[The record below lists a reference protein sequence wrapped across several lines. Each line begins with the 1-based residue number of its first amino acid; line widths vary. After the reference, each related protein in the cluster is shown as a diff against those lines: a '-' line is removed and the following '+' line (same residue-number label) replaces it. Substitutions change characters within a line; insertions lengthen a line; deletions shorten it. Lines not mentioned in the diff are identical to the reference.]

1 MSRYGEMRNV
11 FAPRAWQVCM
21 SLLEHLRFFVERS
34 TVLTV
39 DDNILNRRSFV
50 FGWVTGLGAVLTA
63 TEDIHAKGK
72 MTRIIVRVKGWS

>member
-1 MSRYGEMRNV
+1 
-11 FAPRAWQVCM
+11 M
-21 SLLEHLRFFVERS
+21 SLLKHLRFFVERS
-34 TVLTV
+34 TVFNV
-39 DDNILNRRSFV
+39 ADSILDRRTFV

>member
-1 MSRYGEMRNV
+1 
-11 FAPRAWQVCM
+11 M
-21 SLLEHLRFFVERS
+21 SLPGHLRFSVERS
-34 TVLTV
+34 TVL
-39 DDNILNRRSFV
+39 DMADSILNRRTFV